1 MTDGRDG
8 LTTAPTDP
16 KVVSLLIDTAWHE
29 ILHTIRHVRL
39 SQRRRLAPHSDE
51 VAHNHDR
58 LLLRS
63 SDSGSDGAYSKM
75 ERETRLELATS
86 SLEG

>member
-8 LTTAPTDP
+8 LTTAPTGP

-39 SQRRRLAPHSDE
+39 SQRRRLAPHSE
-51 VAHNHDR
+51 AAHNHDR

-63 SDSGSDGAYSKM
+63 SDSGSNGAYSKM